1 MSDPLERIAAALEAI
16 VEMKREDAERAK
28 EAHEMLRN
36 ATQTMNGLAEDSA
49 AGIAISKASLEEGRK
64 LRKQIQLPGDDQ

>member
-16 VEMKREDAERAK
+16 VAMKREDAERAK

-36 ATQTMNGLAEDSA
+36 ATQTMSGLAEDSA

-64 LRKQIQLPGDDQ
+64 LRKQIDR